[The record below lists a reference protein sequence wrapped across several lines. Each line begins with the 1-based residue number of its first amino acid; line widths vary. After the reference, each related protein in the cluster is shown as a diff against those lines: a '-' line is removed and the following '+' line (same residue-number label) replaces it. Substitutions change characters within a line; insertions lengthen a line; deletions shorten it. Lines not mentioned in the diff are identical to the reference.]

1 MKMEFDR
8 RWLDPDKAGTD
19 LAARAAEIAADP
31 QLMAECFGGELEF
44 GTAGLRGILDAGTA
58 RMNRLTVG
66 KATQGLA
73 QVLQEEYEDP
83 GVAIAYDSR
92 HFSREFAEEAAGILA
107 ANGVHV
113 WIYPELMP
121 TPALSYAV
129 RELGCQSGIM
139 ITASHN
145 PPEYNGYK
153 VYDHTGGQI
162 VSGFAQQVSSAIAA
176 VDPFDGVRRSSMEEG
191 LQNGSIEYLTQEF
204 INGYIK
210 AVLQLQLEPGLYR
223 ESGLKIAYS
232 PLNGAGHKS
241 VIAALSQAGLEEI
254 YVVADQSRPNG
265 DFPTCPSPNPENP
278 DTMKMTIDLGRYIQ
292 ADIAFATD
300 PDSDRIGVTAPEAD
314 GSWRLFTGNE
324 LGVLLLDYICRQR
337 TAQGIMPVHPVA
349 VMSIVSTP
357 MAARVA
363 EHWGVELR
371 RVLTGFK
378 YIGDVMNQ
386 LVEAGEPERFLMGF
400 EESCGYLTGLH
411 VRDKDAVNAALL
423 VCEMAAHYKM
433 EGKTLCQV
441 MDELYAQYGTYYTK
455 ADSFAFAGAGAM
467 ERMGA
472 VMDRLRRE
480 QLPEI
485 AGAAVAGFT
494 DYRNIAATGL
504 PAADVLTWELEDGC
518 AVTARP
524 SGTEPKLK
532 LYFTV
537 RADNREAC
545 LQRYEALRTAMTGA
559 AGL

>member
-129 RELGCQSGIM
+129 RELGCRSGIM

-176 VDPFDGVRRSSMEEG
+176 VDPFDGVRRSSLEEG

-204 INGYIK
+204 IDGYIK

-278 DTMKMTIDLGRYIQ
+278 DTMKMTIDLGKYIR

-337 TAQGIMPVHPVA
+337 TAQGTMPAHPVA

>member
-162 VSGFAQQVSSAIAA
+162 VSGFARRVSSAIAA
-176 VDPFDGVRRSSMEEG
+176 VDPFDGVRRSSLEEG
-191 LQNGSIEYLTQEF
+191 LQNGSIEYLNQEF
-204 INGYIK
+204 IDGYIK

-278 DTMKMTIDLGRYIQ
+278 DTMKMTIDLGKYIR

-337 TAQGIMPVHPVA
+337 TVQGTMPAHPVA

>member
-176 VDPFDGVRRSSMEEG
+176 VDPFDGVRRSSLEEG

-204 INGYIK
+204 IDGYIK

-278 DTMKMTIDLGRYIQ
+278 DTMKMTIDLGKYIR

-337 TAQGIMPVHPVA
+337 TAQGTMPAHPVA

>member
-1 MKMEFDR
+1 MEFDR

-162 VSGFAQQVSSAIAA
+162 VSGFARRVSSAIAA
-176 VDPFDGVRRSSMEEG
+176 VDPFDGVRRSSLEEG

-204 INGYIK
+204 IDGYIK
-210 AVLQLQLEPGLYR
+210 TVLQLQLEPGLYR

-278 DTMKMTIDLGRYIQ
+278 DTMKMTIDLGKYIR

-337 TAQGIMPVHPVA
+337 TAQGTMPAHPVA

-537 RADNREAC
+537 RADNRETC

>member
-1 MKMEFDR
+1 MEFDR

-162 VSGFAQQVSSAIAA
+162 VSGFAQRVSSAIAA
-176 VDPFDGVRRSSMEEG
+176 VDPFDGVRRSSLEEG

-278 DTMKMTIDLGRYIQ
+278 DTMKMTIDLGKYIR

-337 TAQGIMPVHPVA
+337 TAQGTMPAHPVA

>member
-1 MKMEFDR
+1 MEFDR
-8 RWLDPDKAGTD
+8 RWLDPDKAGAE

-31 QLMAECFGGELEF
+31 ELLAECFGGELEF

-73 QVLQEEYEDP
+73 RVLLEDHDCP

-162 VSGFAQQVSSAIAA
+162 VSEFARRVSEAIAS
-176 VDPFDGVRRSSMEEG
+176 VDPFDGVRRSSLEAG
-191 LQNGSIEYLTQEF
+191 LQNGTIEYLTQEF
-204 INGYIK
+204 IDGYIE
-210 AVLQLQLEPGLYR
+210 AVLRLQLEPGIFR
-223 ESGLKIAYS
+223 KSGLKIAYS

-241 VIAALSQAGLEEI
+241 VIAALSRAGLEEI

-278 DTMKMTIDLGRYIQ
+278 DTMKMTLDLGRYIQ

-300 PDSDRIGVTAPEAD
+300 PDSDRIGVAAPEAD

-337 TAQGIMPVHPVA
+337 TAQGTMPRNPVA
-349 VMSIVSTP
+349 VMSIVSIP

-363 EHWGVELR
+363 EHWGVEMR

-386 LVEAGEPERFLMGF
+386 LVSAGEPERFLMGF
-400 EESCGYLTGLH
+400 
-411 VRDKDAVNAALL
+411 
-423 VCEMAAHYKM
+423 
-433 EGKTLCQV
+433 
-441 MDELYAQYGTYYTK
+441 
-455 ADSFAFAGAGAM
+455 
-467 ERMGA
+467 
-472 VMDRLRRE
+472 
-480 QLPEI
+480 
-485 AGAAVAGFT
+485 
-494 DYRNIAATGL
+494 AATS
-504 PAADVLTWELEDGC
+504 PAC
-518 AVTARP
+518 M
-524 SGTEPKLK
+524 SGI
-532 LYFTV
+532 
-537 RADNREAC
+537 
-545 LQRYEALRTAMTGA
+545 RTP
-559 AGL
+559 

>member
-1 MKMEFDR
+1 MEFDR

-176 VDPFDGVRRSSMEEG
+176 VDPFDGVRRSSLEEG

-204 INGYIK
+204 IDGYIK

-337 TAQGIMPVHPVA
+337 TAQGTMPAHPVA

-378 YIGDVMNQ
+378 YIGDVINQ

>member
-176 VDPFDGVRRSSMEEG
+176 VDPFDGVRRSSLEEG

-278 DTMKMTIDLGRYIQ
+278 DTMKMTIDLGKYIR

-337 TAQGIMPVHPVA
+337 TAQGTMPAHPVA

>member
-162 VSGFAQQVSSAIAA
+162 VSGFARRVSSAIAA
-176 VDPFDGVRRSSMEEG
+176 VDPFDGVRRSSLEEG

-204 INGYIK
+204 IDGYIK

-278 DTMKMTIDLGRYIQ
+278 DTMKMTIDLGKYIR

-337 TAQGIMPVHPVA
+337 TAQGTMPAHPVA

-378 YIGDVMNQ
+378 YIGDVINQ

-441 MDELYAQYGTYYTK
+441 MDELYAQFGTYYTK

>member
-1 MKMEFDR
+1 MEFDR

-162 VSGFAQQVSSAIAA
+162 VSGFARRVSSAIAA
-176 VDPFDGVRRSSMEEG
+176 VDPFDGVRRSSLEEG

-378 YIGDVMNQ
+378 YIGDVINQ

>member
-1 MKMEFDR
+1 MEFDR

-162 VSGFAQQVSSAIAA
+162 VSGFARRVSSAIAA
-176 VDPFDGVRRSSMEEG
+176 VDPFDGVRRSSLEEG

-278 DTMKMTIDLGRYIQ
+278 DTMKMTIDLGKYIR

-337 TAQGIMPVHPVA
+337 TAQGTMPAHPVA

-378 YIGDVMNQ
+378 YIGNVMNQ

>member
-1 MKMEFDR
+1 MEFDR

>member
-1 MKMEFDR
+1 MEFDR

-176 VDPFDGVRRSSMEEG
+176 VDPFDGVRRSSLEEG

-204 INGYIK
+204 IDGYIK

-278 DTMKMTIDLGRYIQ
+278 DTMKMTIDLGKYIR

-337 TAQGIMPVHPVA
+337 TAQGTMPAHPVA

-485 AGAAVAGFT
+485 AGATVAGFT

>member
-162 VSGFAQQVSSAIAA
+162 VSGFAQRVSSAIAA
-176 VDPFDGVRRSSMEEG
+176 VDPFDGVRRSSLEEG

-204 INGYIK
+204 IDGYIK

-278 DTMKMTIDLGRYIQ
+278 DTMKMTIDLGKYIR

-337 TAQGIMPVHPVA
+337 TAQGTMPAHPVA

-378 YIGDVMNQ
+378 YIGDVINQ

>member
-162 VSGFAQQVSSAIAA
+162 VSGFARRVSSAIAA
-176 VDPFDGVRRSSMEEG
+176 VDPFDGVRRSSLEEG

-204 INGYIK
+204 IDGYIK
-210 AVLQLQLEPGLYR
+210 TVLQLQLEPGLYR

-278 DTMKMTIDLGRYIQ
+278 DTMKMTIDLGKYIR

-337 TAQGIMPVHPVA
+337 TAQGTMPAHPVA

-378 YIGDVMNQ
+378 YIGDVINQ

>member
-1 MKMEFDR
+1 MEFDR
-8 RWLDPDKAGTD
+8 RWLDPDKAGAE

-31 QLMAECFGGELEF
+31 ELLAECFGGELEF

-73 QVLQEEYEDP
+73 RVLLEDHDCP

-162 VSGFAQQVSSAIAA
+162 VSEFAQRVSEAIAS
-176 VDPFDGVRRSSMEEG
+176 VDPFDGVRRSSLEEG
-191 LQNGSIEYLTQEF
+191 LQSGSIEYLTQEF
-204 INGYIK
+204 IDGYIE
-210 AVLQLQLEPGLYR
+210 AVLRLQLEPGIFR
-223 ESGLKIAYS
+223 KSGLKIAYS

-241 VIAALSQAGLEEI
+241 VIAALSRAGLEEI

-278 DTMKMTIDLGRYIQ
+278 DTMKMTLDLGRYIQ

-300 PDSDRIGVTAPEAD
+300 PDSDRIGVAAPEAD

-337 TAQGIMPVHPVA
+337 TAQGTMPRNPVA

-363 EHWGVELR
+363 EHWGVEMR

-386 LVEAGEPERFLMGF
+386 LVSAGEPERFLMGF
-400 EESCGYLTGLH
+400 EESCGYLTGMH

-423 VCEMAAHYKM
+423 VCEMAAHYKL
-433 EGKTLCQV
+433 EGRTLCAV
-441 MDELYAQYGTYYTK
+441 MDELYAEYGTYYTK

-472 VMDRLRRE
+472 VMDHLRAE
-480 QLPEI
+480 HLPEI
-485 AGAAVAGFT
+485 AGTAVTGFT
-494 DYRNIAATGL
+494 DYRDTSATGL
-504 PAADVLTWELEDGC
+504 PSADVLTWELADGC

-537 RADNREAC
+537 RAGSREEC
-545 LQRYEALRTAMTGA
+545 LQRYDALRAAMTGA

>member
-1 MKMEFDR
+1 MEFDR

-176 VDPFDGVRRSSMEEG
+176 VDPFDGVRRSSLEEG

-204 INGYIK
+204 IDGYIK

-278 DTMKMTIDLGRYIQ
+278 DTMKMTIDLGKYIR

-300 PDSDRIGVTAPEAD
+300 PDSDRIGVTAPETD

-337 TAQGIMPVHPVA
+337 TARGTMPAHPVA

-467 ERMGA
+467 ERMSA

-485 AGAAVAGFT
+485 AGATVAGFT

>member
-1 MKMEFDR
+1 MEFDR

-139 ITASHN
+139 ITASYN

-176 VDPFDGVRRSSMEEG
+176 VDPFDGVRRSSLEEG

-204 INGYIK
+204 IDGYIK

-278 DTMKMTIDLGRYIQ
+278 DTMKMTIDLGRYIR

-337 TAQGIMPVHPVA
+337 TAQGTMPAHPVA

>member
-1 MKMEFDR
+1 MEFDR

-176 VDPFDGVRRSSMEEG
+176 VDPFDGVRRSSLEEG

-278 DTMKMTIDLGRYIQ
+278 DTMKMTIDLGKYIQ

-357 MAARVA
+357 MAGRVA

-494 DYRNIAATGL
+494 DYRNTAATGL

>member
-1 MKMEFDR
+1 MEFDR

-162 VSGFAQQVSSAIAA
+162 VSGFAQRVSSAIAA
-176 VDPFDGVRRSSMEEG
+176 VDPFDGVRRSSLEEG

-204 INGYIK
+204 IDGYIK

-278 DTMKMTIDLGRYIQ
+278 DTMKMTIDLGKYIR

-337 TAQGIMPVHPVA
+337 TAQGTMPAHPVA

-485 AGAAVAGFT
+485 AGATVADFT

>member
-162 VSGFAQQVSSAIAA
+162 VSGFARRVSSAIAA
-176 VDPFDGVRRSSMEEG
+176 VDPFDGVRRSSLEEG

-278 DTMKMTIDLGRYIQ
+278 DTMKMTIDLGKYIR

-337 TAQGIMPVHPVA
+337 TAQGTMPAHPVA

-378 YIGDVMNQ
+378 YIGNVMNQ

>member
-1 MKMEFDR
+1 MEFDR

-176 VDPFDGVRRSSMEEG
+176 VDPFDGVRRSSLEEG

-278 DTMKMTIDLGRYIQ
+278 DTMKMTIDLGKYIR

-337 TAQGIMPVHPVA
+337 TAQGTMPAHPVA

>member
-1 MKMEFDR
+1 MEFDR

-162 VSGFAQQVSSAIAA
+162 VSGFARRVSSAIAA
-176 VDPFDGVRRSSMEEG
+176 VDPFDGVRRSSLEEG

>member
-1 MKMEFDR
+1 MEFDR

-19 LAARAAEIAADP
+19 LAARAAEIAAAP

-176 VDPFDGVRRSSMEEG
+176 VDPFDGVRRSSLEEG

-204 INGYIK
+204 IDGYIK

-241 VIAALSQAGLEEI
+241 VIAALSQAGLEGI

-337 TAQGIMPVHPVA
+337 TAQGTMPAHPVA

>member
-121 TPALSYAV
+121 PPALSYAV

-162 VSGFAQQVSSAIAA
+162 VSGFARRVSSAIAA
-176 VDPFDGVRRSSMEEG
+176 VDPFDGVRRSSLEEG

-278 DTMKMTIDLGRYIQ
+278 DTMKMTIDLGKYIR

-337 TAQGIMPVHPVA
+337 TAQGTMPAHPVA

>member
-1 MKMEFDR
+1 M
-8 RWLDPDKAGTD
+8 
-19 LAARAAEIAADP
+19 
-31 QLMAECFGGELEF
+31 
-44 GTAGLRGILDAGTA
+44 
-58 RMNRLTVG
+58 
-66 KATQGLA
+66 
-73 QVLQEEYEDP
+73 
-83 GVAIAYDSR
+83 
-92 HFSREFAEEAAGILA
+92 
-107 ANGVHV
+107 
-113 WIYPELMP
+113 
-121 TPALSYAV
+121 
-129 RELGCQSGIM
+129 
-139 ITASHN
+139 
-145 PPEYNGYK
+145 
-153 VYDHTGGQI
+153 
-162 VSGFAQQVSSAIAA
+162 
-176 VDPFDGVRRSSMEEG
+176 
-191 LQNGSIEYLTQEF
+191 
-204 INGYIK
+204 
-210 AVLQLQLEPGLYR
+210 
-223 ESGLKIAYS
+223 
-232 PLNGAGHKS
+232 
-241 VIAALSQAGLEEI
+241 IAALSQAGLEEI

-278 DTMKMTIDLGRYIQ
+278 DTMKMTIDLGRYIR

-337 TAQGIMPVHPVA
+337 TAQGTMPAHPVA

-494 DYRNIAATGL
+494 DYRNIAATGCL
-504 PAADVLTWELEDGC
+504 PLMCSPGSWRTAAPSPPGPRALSPSSSSTL
-518 AVTARP
+518 P
-524 SGTEPKLK
+524 SGRTTGRP
-532 LYFTV
+532 
-537 RADNREAC
+537 AC
-545 LQRYEALRTAMTGA
+545 SGTRPCAQP
-559 AGL
+559 